1 MLRYLVSML
10 LLVAAASALAQ
21 EAKTDAPPEK
31 LFRTFDSTLP
41 VGDFL
46 LQERNGKYIRTRDL
60 LGKIWVTQ
68 FFYPGCNLCSRNT
81 PSMQRVQ
88 EHYRGKPD
96 IRLVSIDLLGVKV
109 ETLQEFAKDHQADN
123 DQWLFLTGTEEQ
135 TKAAVQGC
143 FMDFVFR
150 NKTPTVGDDIS
161 HSTHLVLVDWQ
172 GNMVGRIN
180 GVSDGAASELIAEI
194 ERLRI
199 RRRMEERIP
208 VTGAQLPWF
217 NAMLNASCTV
227 LLILGWILIRMRYET
242 LHKIVMLLALAVS
255 MIFLSSYLFYHFVVL
270 EMESMRFRGEGPIR
284 YVYFT
289 ILLSHTILAILVAPL
304 AITITVQGL
313 RDARLIH
320 RKLAR
325 WTLPIWLYVS
335 ITGVVIYWMLYRM
348 QW

>member
-1 MLRYLVSML
+1 MSRYLGL
-10 LLVAAASALAQ
+10 LLILLAAVPALAQ
-21 EAKTDAPPEK
+21 QPKTEDDK
-31 LFRTFDSTLP
+31 HFRGYETP
-41 VGDFL
+41 IPIGDFL
-46 LQERNGKYIRTRDL
+46 LQERDGQYVRTRDL
-60 LGKIWVTQ
+60 LGKIWVAQ

-81 PSMQRVQ
+81 PTMQRMQ
-88 EHYRGKPD
+88 ERYRGKSD
-96 IRLVSIDLLGVKV
+96 IRLVSVDLLGVKL
-109 ETLQEFAKDHQADN
+109 ETLQSFAKDHQAD
-123 DQWLFLTGTEEQ
+123 DRQWLFLTGTEAE
-135 TKAAVQGC
+135 TKAVAQGC
-143 FMDFVFR
+143 FSQFVFR
-150 NKTPTVGDDIS
+150 NEKPTVGDEIS
-161 HSTHLVLVDWQ
+161 HETNLVLVDWN

-180 GVSDGAASELIAEI
+180 GVEASAADELQREI
-194 ERLRI
+194 DKLRV

-217 NAMLNASCTV
+217 NAMLNSSCTV
-227 LLILGWILIRMRYET
+227 LLILGWVLIKMRYET

-270 EMESMRFRGEGPIR
+270 EMESMRFQGEGPIR

-320 RKLAR
+320 RKMAK

-335 ITGVVIYWMLYRM
+335 VTGVIVYWMLYRM
-348 QW
+348 EW